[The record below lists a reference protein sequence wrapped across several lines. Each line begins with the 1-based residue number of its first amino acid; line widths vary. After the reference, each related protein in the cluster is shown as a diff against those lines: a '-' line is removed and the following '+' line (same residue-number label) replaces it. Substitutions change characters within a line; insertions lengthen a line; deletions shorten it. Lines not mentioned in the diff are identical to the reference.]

1 MSKKRVLSG
10 IQPTSDS
17 FHLGNYLGA
26 VKQWVELQDGHDAF
40 YCIVDLHALTVETD
54 PALLRKRTLMS
65 AAQLLALGIS
75 PEKST
80 LFVQSQ
86 VPQHNQLGWIM
97 ECMTGFGE
105 AFGAAWALVI
115 GFDSGLAGIVLLSL
129 QVSLIAALIATLIG
143 LPLGAAIAVE
153 RFPGRQLLIVLLNA
167 LMGLPPVVVGLLIYL
182 LLSRAG
188 PLGSLGILF
197 TPQAMVIAQTVL
209 IVPIIAALSRQTI
222 EDAWR
227 EYSEQLRSLGARR
240 LSAAMTLIWDTRFSL
255 LTIVLAGFGRA
266 AAEVG
271 AVMIVG
277 GNIDGVTRVMT
288 TTIALETSKG
298 DLPLALG
305 LGIVLITLVIALN
318 ALAAVIREVA
328 QRRYG

>member
-1 MSKKRVLSG
+1 M
-10 IQPTSDS
+10 TS
-17 FHLGNYLGA
+17 L
-26 VKQWVELQDGHDAF
+26 
-40 YCIVDLHALTVETD
+40 
-54 PALLRKRTLMS
+54 
-65 AAQLLALGIS
+65 
-75 PEKST
+75 
-80 LFVQSQ
+80 
-86 VPQHNQLGWIM
+86 
-97 ECMTGFGE
+97 GE
-105 AFGAAWALVI
+105 AFAAAWVLVT
-115 GFDSGLAGIVLLSL
+115 GLDSGLAGIVMLSL
-129 QVSLIAALIATLIG
+129 QVSLSAAVIATLIG

-167 LMGLPPVVVGLLIYL
+167 LMGLPPVVVGLVIYL

-209 IVPIIAALSRQTI
+209 IIPIIAALSRQTI

-240 LSAAMTLIWDTRFSL
+240 LRAAMTLIWDTRFSL
-255 LTIVLAGFGRA
+255 LTILLAGFGRA